1 MVVASSRLGLLR
13 ALMLHGMVGQTDGRW
28 ARYEVL
34 VDLHRNALTNAKLS
48 ITPHLVPITKPARA
62 LTAP

>member
-1 MVVASSRLGLLR
+1 MADSRLGLLQ
-13 ALMLHGMVGQTDGRW
+13 ALILHGSDRRW

-34 VDLHRNALTNAKLS
+34 VDLRRNALTNAKLS
-48 ITPHLVPITKPARA
+48 ITPHLAPITKPARA